1 MSNNTA
7 LTSLGCDGNQLT
19 ALDVSNN
26 TALTYLWCSDNELT
40 ALDVSNNT
48 ALTTLGCS
56 SNQLK
61 ALDVSNNTALT
72 GLFCYNN
79 QLTALD
85 VSKNTELTELDCY
98 GNQIKGESMD
108 ALVSSLPETGGALY
122 VYDNI
127 WCIEGNVMTKA
138 QVAAA
143 KAKGW
148 TPYYFDWGW
157 KEYEGGIPES
167 VTVTIG
173 EDGLATFCPE
183 YDVDFSSTTTI
194 AAYKAAVN
202 GNTVKLTR
210 VETVAAGEGVLL
222 RSLSGDAVK
231 EELPTIDAETA
242 MNADNAFV
250 GTLTDITFTG
260 NKTADGATVYVLAK
274 SEGKVGFFT
283 STSDNARIEV
293 GAGKAYLPVKS
304 DASRSLA
311 LVFDDDTTAII
322 EIAPSQSADDDAV
335 YTLGGARVKTAGRGL
350 YIKNG
355 KKVVIK

>member
-1 MSNNTA
+1 MWCYSNQLTTLDVSNNTELTDLDCGGNQLTALDVSNNTA
-7 LTSLGCDGNQLT
+7 LKDLDCGDNQLT

-26 TALTYLWCSDNELT
+26 TALTYLE
-40 ALDVSNNT
+40 
-48 ALTTLGCS
+48 
-56 SNQLK
+56 
-61 ALDVSNNTALT
+61 
-72 GLFCYNN
+72 CY
-79 QLTALD
+79 A
-85 VSKNTELTELDCY
+85 
-98 GNQIKGESMD
+98 NQIKGESMD
-108 ALVSSLPETGGALY
+108 ALVSSLPKTGGTLR
-122 VYDNI
+122 VYYEISRN
-127 WCIEGNVMTKA
+127 EGNVMTKA

-148 TPYYFDWGW
+148 TPYYYDSNSWRW
-157 KEYEGGIPES
+157 LEYEGGIPES
-167 VTVTIG
+167 VTVTVG

-194 AAYKAAVN
+194 AAYKAAVS
-202 GNTVKLTR
+202 GNAVKLTR

-222 RSLSGDAVK
+222 RSLSGDAVE